1 MILPKSDDAIH
12 RAWMYRILT
21 AISDI
26 PVLNSTLGFKG
37 GTCAALRGLI
47 DRFSVDLD
55 FDLLDIKNMSTVQNE
70 FQKIFKKLNLKI
82 DDQSKNAPQYFLKYP
97 NIEGKRNSIKVDCT
111 FPVPKNN
118 QYEMVHIAEIDRI
131 FNCQN
136 ESTMFANKLVAI
148 TDRYKRTGALAG
160 RDIFDIHS
168 FFLKGLEV
176 NEKVIEERTGKN
188 VPEYFKFLIDF
199 IDKNVT
205 QTILDEDLNTLLPR
219 NEFKRVRK
227 ILKQEV
233 LTFCGSV
240 L

>member
-12 RAWMYRILT
+12 KAWMYRILT
-21 AISDI
+21 AISDV
-26 PVLNSTLGFKG
+26 PVLNSALGFKG

-55 FDLLDIKNMSTVQNE
+55 FDLLDEQNLLMVRE
-70 FQKIFKKLNLKI
+70 KFEKIFKKLGLDI
-82 DDQSKNAPQYFLKYP
+82 RDQSKNAPQYFLKYP
-97 NIEGKRNSIKVDCT
+97 NSDGQRNTLKVDCS
-111 FPVPKNN
+111 FPAPRNN

-131 FNCQN
+131 LNCQSI
-136 ESTMFANKLVAI
+136 STMFANKLVAI
-148 TDRYKRTGALAG
+148 TDRYKQTGSLAG
-160 RDIFDIHS
+160 RDLFDIHS

-205 QTILDEDLNTLLPR
+205 QIVIDEDLNTLLPR
-219 NEFKRVRK
+219 GEFQAIRK

-233 LTFCGSV
+233 LTFCRSV